1 MMQGRGKAV
10 MPGAAAVIVG
20 ALLIAGALSC
30 GGAQA
35 ADIVPHHA
43 VYSMSLGAT
52 HGDAGVTGAGGTMA
66 YQWGEVCD
74 GWTVEQRYRLKMAYA
89 ESSDVSI
96 SSNFVTWEAKDGL
109 KYRFNQKETRNGT
122 DNDEIRGEAKLD
134 GPDKGGTVN
143 FEKPEA
149 KTLKLP
155 AGTLFPSAHTISLI
169 DKAKAGENFISKQ
182 IFDGAT
188 MENSVLVTAV
198 IGAKVEPDEESA
210 KKSPLL
216 NRPGWRV
223 QLAFF
228 PADQKAEKPDY
239 QLGMVLLDNGVSR
252 DMVIDY
258 GEYSI
263 RAKLDDI
270 EALPKPKC

>member
-1 MMQGRGKAV
+1 MTRRRGSGSVRLMMQGQGKAV

-20 ALLIAGALSC
+20 AILTTGALSG

-35 ADIVPHHA
+35 ADSVA
-43 VYSMSLGAT
+43 
-52 HGDAGVTGAGGTMA
+52 
-66 YQWGEVCD
+66 Q
-74 GWTVEQRYRLKMAYA
+74 
-89 ESSDVSI
+89 
-96 SSNFVTWEAKDGL
+96 
-109 KYRFNQKETRNGT
+109 
-122 DNDEIRGEAKLD
+122 
-134 GPDKGGTVN
+134 PD
-143 FEKPEA
+143 A

-169 DKAKAGENFISKQ
+169 DKAKAGENFISKL

-198 IGAKVEPDEESA
+198 IGAKIEPDEESA